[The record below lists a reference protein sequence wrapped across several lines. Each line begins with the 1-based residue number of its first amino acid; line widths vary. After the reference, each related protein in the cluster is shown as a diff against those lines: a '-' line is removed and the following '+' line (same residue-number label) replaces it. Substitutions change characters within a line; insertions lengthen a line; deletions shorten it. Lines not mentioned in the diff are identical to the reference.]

1 MREWIPRFL
10 EENKG
15 SAKVETIWYAFKAGI
30 KGETMRYGRA
40 AQTKEKNYLQEQYQ
54 KLGEAETQLVQALTN
69 NGEAEQA
76 QAKVAI
82 VKSSI
87 IELSSNNVAGKHFAC
102 RSKLYECG

>member
-1 MREWIPRFL
+1 M
-10 EENKG
+10 
-15 SAKVETIWYAFKAGI
+15 
-30 KGETMRYGRA
+30 
-40 AQTKEKNYLQEQYQ
+40 
-54 KLGEAETQLVQALTN
+54 GEAETQLVQALTN